1 MEIIPVRYE
10 DGLVCDMERVM
21 KEHRY
26 STKTEFIRE
35 AVRDKIKDLE
45 KEAALL
51 RLQQAYGAGA
61 KKGRKMQGEIV
72 KDFASRRDWPRKII
86 LPPGLKLCPSDGR
99 HRDRRYSKPL

>member
-61 KKGRKMQGEIV
+61 KKGRKITSSDLHRAREIAAREIAKKHGV
-72 KDFASRRDWPRKII
+72 DLD
-86 LPPGLKLCPSDGR
+86 
-99 HRDRRYSKPL
+99 

>member
-10 DGLVCDMERVM
+10 AELIHDMERVM

-51 RLQQAYGAGA
+51 RLHKAYGAGV
-61 KKGRKMQGEIV
+61 KKGRKISKKDINIAGEEAV
-72 KDFASRRDWPRKII
+72 KGIAKH
-86 LPPGLKLCPSDGR
+86 LGVHLE
-99 HRDRRYSKPL
+99 

>member
-10 DGLVCDMERVM
+10 DELVHDMEKVM

-61 KKGRKMQGEIV
+61 KKGRKITKKDIDKAGEEAV
-72 KDFASRRDWPRKII
+72 KELANN
-86 LPPGLKLCPSDGR
+86 LGVNLE
-99 HRDRRYSKPL
+99 